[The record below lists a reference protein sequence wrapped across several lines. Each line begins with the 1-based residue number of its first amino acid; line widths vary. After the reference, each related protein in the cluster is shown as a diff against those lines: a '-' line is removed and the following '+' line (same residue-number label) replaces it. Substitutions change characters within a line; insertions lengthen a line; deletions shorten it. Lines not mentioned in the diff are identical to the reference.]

1 MEKIIIVDYGSQY
14 TRLIAR
20 RVRENHVFSEVVSPE
35 YQLKEGDEIKGI
47 ILSGG
52 PDSVYEEDAPKMPT
66 WFNDIKEKIPILGV
80 CYGFQLLVQ
89 ELGGKV
95 QHTGK
100 SEYGR
105 TGVEQKKESKFFSG
119 CSESFITW
127 MSHGD
132 SVTQL
137 PEGFDITMASDT
149 GVIGAAEDASGKFYG
164 LQFHPEVKHTEY
176 GEEIISNFLF
186 EICECAASWNLEDFV
201 EQKIKEIREVVGDKK
216 VISGFSGGVDSSV
229 ASVLVHKAIG
239 DNLTNIFVDLGLLR
253 KDEEK
258 EVPAVFKKALGL
270 KFKLVD
276 AKDEFFTKLDGVDD
290 PEEKRKII
298 GETFIR
304 VFERESNAIEDAEFL
319 VQGTIYS
326 DVIES
331 AGTKTGKTAKIKS
344 HHNVGGLP
352 EDMKLALIEPLRDLF
367 KDEVRRIGEILGIP
381 NHIVHRQP
389 FPGPGL
395 AVRCLGEITDEKV
408 NILKEADFIF
418 REVLREH
425 GWLTKAWQSFAVLL
439 PVRSVG
445 VVGDRRSYGYT
456 IALRSVDSV
465 EAMTADWSRIP
476 HDILDEASRRIT
488 NNVKEVGRVV
498 YDITSKP
505 PATIEWE

>member
-20 RVRENHVFSEVVSPE
+20 RVRENHVFSEVISPE
-35 YQLKEGDEIKGI
+35 SALPSDDVKGI

-52 PDSVYEEDAPKMPT
+52 PESVYEETAGKIPF
-66 WFNDIKEKIPILGV
+66 WFDDIKGKVPVLGV
-80 CYGFQLLVQ
+80 CYGFQLIIHHLTGIV
-89 ELGGKV
+89 E
-95 QHTGK
+95 HTGK

-105 TGVEQKKESKFFSG
+105 TRMHLTDKTTFFNG
-119 CSESFITW
+119 CPQSFITW

-132 SVTQL
+132 SVTGL
-137 PEGFDITMASDT
+137 PKGFKKTAQTDSGIIS
-149 GVIGAAEDASGKFYG
+149 AAENTKDLLYG
-164 LQFHPEVKHTEY
+164 IQFHPEVKHTEY
-176 GEEIISNFLF
+176 GEIIISNFLF
-186 EICECAASWNLEDFV
+186 EQCGCKASWSLEDFAV
-201 EQKIKEIREVVGDKK
+201 QKIKQIRESVGDKQ

-239 DNLTNIFVDLGLLR
+239 DNLTNIFVDHGLLR
-253 KDEEK
+253 KDEEI

-270 KFKLVD
+270 KFRLVN
-276 AKDEFFTKLDGVDD
+276 AKNEFFKDLCGVED
-290 PEEKRKII
+290 PEQKRKII
-298 GETFIR
+298 GEKFIR
-304 VFERESNAIEDAEFL
+304 VFEREATAIGDADFL

-352 EDMKLALIEPLRDLF
+352 EDMKMALIEPLKDLF
-367 KDEVRRIGEILGIP
+367 KDEVRKIGEILGIP
-381 NHIVHRQP
+381 DHIVHRQP

-395 AVRCLGEITDEKV
+395 AVRCLGEITDEKIE
-408 NILKEADFIF
+408 ILKEADFIF
-418 REVLREH
+418 REVLREAQ
-425 GWLTKAWQSFAVLL
+425 WLEKSWQSFAVIL

-456 IALRSVDSV
+456 IVLRSVDSI

-476 HDILDEASRRIT
+476 HELLDEASRRIT
-488 NNVKEVGRVV
+488 NSVKEVGRVV

-505 PATIEWE
+505 PGTIEWE

>member
-20 RVRENHVFSEVVSPE
+20 RVRENHVFSEVVPPDYE
-35 YQLKEGDEIKGI
+35 LKEGEEIKGV

-52 PDSVYEEDAPKMPT
+52 PDSVYEEGAPKMPT
-66 WFNDIKEKIPILGV
+66 WFHEIKEKIPVLGV

-89 ELGGKV
+89 ELGGTV
-95 QHTGK
+95 QYTGK

-105 TGVEQKKESKFFSG
+105 TGIQQKKNSVFFAG
-119 CSESFITW
+119 CSDSFITW

-149 GVIGAAEDASGKFYG
+149 GVIGAAEDVSRKFYG

-176 GEEIISNFLF
+176 GEEILSNFLF
-186 EICECAASWNLEDFV
+186 EICDCSASWNLEDFV
-201 EQKIKEIREVVGDKK
+201 EQKIKEIREIVGDKK

-270 KFKLVD
+270 NFKLVD
-276 AKDEFFTKLDGVDD
+276 AKDEFFTKLEGVED

-381 NHIVHRQP
+381 NHIVNRQP

-476 HDILDEASRRIT
+476 HEILDEASRRIT